1 MLILA
6 RKDIPINNTKTVKVT
21 LTETSKP
28 NISKD
33 ITLSKNFEASYNNYE
48 GLSASN
54 VNNHNKNIKS
64 LSNYKAS
71 TTLPN
76 EENKNQYVSNQ
87 TTQSNQN
94 QDLKGMTSNKNTIT
108 SAGNIK
114 KETSIGRRR
123 AESTALNSHKQS
135 NSKTKTCLIAGYN
148 KLVANN
154 NEYFK
159 NYNSEHSS
167 GKTEKDKN
175 SLLHKPVVK
184 IDFSSAVHQ
193 NQKKDDKAIIIN
205 RQIIDSTLKQS
216 EFNQLT
222 SNASQK
228 HGVNLKPKDSKE
240 IKEETKKVQNKN
252 IINSITNNF
261 KQILQNTKISTN
273 KGGKTSVQSK
283 AATPKPEGDKQLINE
298 ISKKSIAPSTSA
310 SNQIKKPNLIKTN
323 ASSTGIKINP
333 SSGSNTQVE
342 IKYMNNNSKIKS
354 NLSRPSS
361 RISDKQIKKPMTSAT
376 SPKSSAKQIFSSK
389 GYLSGHEERREIDLK
404 ISDNDKEMKN
414 KNSEEKDDE
423 KNYFLKEAELL
434 IDYIKAYYQRAREFP
449 ATSIRFYKFGRVS
462 LNILFK
468 I

>member
-1 MLILA
+1 
-6 RKDIPINNTKTVKVT
+6 VKVT

-64 LSNYKAS
+64 LTNYKAS

-76 EENKNQYVSNQ
+76 EENKNQYMPNQ

-94 QDLKGMTSNKNTIT
+94 DFKAMTSNKNTIT
-108 SAGNIK
+108 SVGNIK
-114 KETSIGRRR
+114 KESSIGRRR

-167 GKTEKDKN
+167 GKAEKDKN
-175 SLLHKPVVK
+175 SVLHKPVVK
-184 IDFSSAVHQ
+184 IDFSTTHQ
-193 NQKKDDKAIIIN
+193 NHKRDDKAIVIN
-205 RQIIDSTLKQS
+205 RQIVDSTLKQS

-240 IKEETKKVQNKN
+240 IKEETKIVQNNKN
-252 IINSITNNF
+252 IISSITKNF

-273 KGGKTSVQSK
+273 KSGKTTVQSK

-323 ASSTGIKINP
+323 ASSTGIKVNP
-333 SSGSNTQVE
+333 SSGSNMQVE
-342 IKYMNNNSKIKS
+342 IKYTNNNSKLKS
-354 NLSRPSS
+354 NLSQRPSS

-404 ISDNDKEMKN
+404 ISENDIKEIKN
-414 KNSEEKDDE
+414 KQIDDKDDE
-423 KNYFLKEAELL
+423 KNYFLKEAEILT
-434 IDYIKAYYQRAREFP
+434 DYIKAYYQRSREFP

-462 LNILFK
+462 ILFNN
-468 I
+468 